1 MFFGLTNS
9 LAMFQTMINKI
20 LRDLIII
27 GKVVSFIDDMIVGME
42 KEEEHDEIVEEV
54 VKRQAENDLYL
65 KLEKCKWKVREI
77 GFLEVVIGPE
87 GIKIKKVKVKDILD
101 WPTLKGVKNVQKFL
115 RLVNYYQWFIKDFT
129 TIARPLH
136 NLVKKRSEVG
146 LDGETGECVSGVEEK
161 VYKRTGISNT
171 GLELEYEDG
180 S

>member
-1 MFFGLTNS
+1 
-9 LAMFQTMINKI
+9 MFQTMINKI

-101 WPTLKGVKNVQKFL
+101 WPTLKGVKNV
-115 RLVNYYQWFIKDFT
+115 
-129 TIARPLH
+129 
-136 NLVKKRSEVG
+136 
-146 LDGETGECVSGVEEK
+146 
-161 VYKRTGISNT
+161 
-171 GLELEYEDG
+171 
-180 S
+180 